1 MSRALLLALLLLT
14 ALLAGCARC
23 HESAPAVPDLG
34 APLACASDPHSPC
47 PAGCACREHDRVCV
61 PTPQRPEADCRRR

>member
-1 MSRALLLALLLLT
+1 MNSALLLALLLLSV
-14 ALLAGCARC
+14 LLAGCGPCR
-23 HESAPAVPDLG
+23 EPAPTPPDLG
-34 APLACASDPHSPC
+34 SPFACVSDPRSPC